1 MPSNAQETC
10 GTHAQRKHHKHRRYH
25 QLHSSDTRKL
35 RPSWFKPFLL
45 SFSVDLKNEIQ
56 DNKKTCDINPILYP
70 VPPFCQGQVVAHGKP
85 AAIPRKTFCE
95 HGAWSI
101 SVKEVLHCMALELWG
116 KHSTYTFIDDTNTYT
131 VCCIKHVYMSFTT
144 SSGARRIMEVTTKDL
159 YNQRTCPPLYGPGFS
174 RVGQSLP
181 ERWRTPF
188 GSRCMA
194 ATGNVFASCQQAY
207 QFSLKISQGLK

>member
-1 MPSNAQETC
+1 MPKRHSAN
-10 GTHAQRKHHKHRRYH
+10 THSASITNTGDTTNSTPATLESLDLRG
-25 QLHSSDTRKL
+25 SS
-35 RPSWFKPFLL
+35 PFYYPFLWIWRM
-45 SFSVDLKNEIQ
+45 KIQ
-56 DNKKTCDINPILYP
+56 DNKKDMWHQPHPLP

-85 AAIPRKTFCE
+85 AAIPRKTSCE

-101 SVKEVLHCMALELWG
+101 SVKEVLHCIALELRG
-116 KHSTYTFIDDTNTYT
+116 KHSTYTFIDDTNTYII
-131 VCCIKHVYMSFTT
+131 CCIKHVYMSFTT
-144 SSGARRIMEVTTKDL
+144 SSRARRIMEVTTKDL